1 MVMGRYNR
9 TDVPQAAL
17 IDLYCISMKYLVH
30 GTILWKMFPKSGFS
44 LLRDGMG
51 GGVPPPAENVL
62 IFPMVFFAFFVYK
75 SFTEKKPYI
84 KIFGVFDHFSRTY
97 GVAKF

>member
-1 MVMGRYNR
+1 MENVSKVR
-9 TDVPQAAL
+9 V
-17 IDLYCISMKYLVH
+17 
-30 GTILWKMFPKSGFS
+30 FPTEGW
-44 LLRDGMG
+44 DG

-62 IFPMVFFAFFVYK
+62 IFPMVFFAFFVYE

-97 GVAKF
+97 GVATF